1 MIGLNNRSVE
11 VNDIKESGD
20 LKIAGPSNLLAEI
33 ISWLGYFVRNCL
45 AEKATSV
52 E

>member
-1 MIGLNNRSVE
+1 MIGLMNRSVE

-20 LKIAGPSNLLAEI
+20 LKITGPSNLMAGT
-33 ISWLGYFVRNCL
+33 ISWLGLFVQYCL
-45 AEKATSV
+45 AEEATRV